1 MWFVSE
7 RSFSYHV
14 VELAIAEM
22 ACVSRN
28 VCRTFHVPF
37 LLFQILRTVK
47 DFAERFTFLPAF
59 ESNVPF
65 LNALRSGLLFCLTSC
80 VVELGLTG
88 LTSTSRSI
96 RTTRSESLALLRSS
110 DSFLTAF
117 SRIIGIKFW
126 WLGYPCYDG
135 PIAKAM
141 DYTSK
146 GELL

>member
-1 MWFVSE
+1 
-7 RSFSYHV
+7 
-14 VELAIAEM
+14 M

-28 VCRTFHVPF
+28 VRRTFHVPSGVPV
-37 LLFQILRTVK
+37 QRSIS
-47 DFAERFTFLPAF
+47 ERDVSQP
-59 ESNVPF
+59 
-65 LNALRSGLLFCLTSC
+65 
-80 VVELGLTG
+80 VVELEKAET
-88 LTSTSRSI
+88 TSTSRSS
-96 RTTRSESLALLRSS
+96 RTTCSKSLALLRSS

>member
-1 MWFVSE
+1 MTCS
-7 RSFSYHV
+7 
-14 VELAIAEM
+14 
-22 ACVSRN
+22 
-28 VCRTFHVPF
+28 
-37 LLFQILRTVK
+37 K
-47 DFAERFTFLPAF
+47 
-59 ESNVPF
+59 
-65 LNALRSGLLFCLTSC
+65 
-80 VVELGLTG
+80 
-88 LTSTSRSI
+88 
-96 RTTRSESLALLRSS
+96 SLALLRSS

>member
-28 VCRTFHVPF
+28 VCRTFHVP
-37 LLFQILRTVK
+37 
-47 DFAERFTFLPAF
+47 
-59 ESNVPF
+59 SGVP
-65 LNALRSGLLFCLTSC
+65 
-80 VVELGLTG
+80 VQ
-88 LTSTSRSI
+88 RSI
-96 RTTRSESLALLRSS
+96 SGRDVSHPVV
-110 DSFLTAF
+110 
-117 SRIIGIKFW
+117 GIKFFA
-126 WLGYPCYDG
+126 LIVPCYDVS
-135 PIAKAM
+135 IAKAM

>member
-1 MWFVSE
+1 MEMREKGKGELVCFSPE
-7 RSFSYHV
+7 RSSQW
-14 VELAIAEM
+14 L
-22 ACVSRN
+22 
-28 VCRTFHVPF
+28 
-37 LLFQILRTVK
+37 
-47 DFAERFTFLPAF
+47 TFL
-59 ESNVPF
+59 SHI
-65 LNALRSGLLFCLTSC
+65 L

-96 RTTRSESLALLRSS
+96 RTTCSKSLALLRSS
-110 DSFLTAF
+110 VSVL
-117 SRIIGIKFW
+117 SVRPRILSIKFW

>member
-1 MWFVSE
+1 
-7 RSFSYHV
+7 
-14 VELAIAEM
+14 M

-28 VCRTFHVPF
+28 VRRTFHVP
-37 LLFQILRTVK
+37 
-47 DFAERFTFLPAF
+47 
-59 ESNVPF
+59 SGVPVQ
-65 LNALRSGLLFCLTSC
+65 RSISKRDVSHP

-88 LTSTSRSI
+88 LTSTSRSS

-110 DSFLTAF
+110 GSVL
-117 SRIIGIKFW
+117 SVRPRILSIKFW
-126 WLGYPCYDG
+126 WFGYPCYDG